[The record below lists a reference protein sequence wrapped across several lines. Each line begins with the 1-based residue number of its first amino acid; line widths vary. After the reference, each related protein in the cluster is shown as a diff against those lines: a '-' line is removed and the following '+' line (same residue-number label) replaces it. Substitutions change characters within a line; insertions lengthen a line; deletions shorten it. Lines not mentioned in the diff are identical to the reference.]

1 MIRISKRL
9 KIIHD
14 MVPNSVTADIGSDHG
29 KLMIALVESKTIMKG
44 YAIENKEGPFERL
57 KNGLTKNGVIDKV
70 MPIFSDGIK
79 DLPADVRTIIIA
91 GMGGLNIVNIL
102 KSHREKLAHVE
113 TIIIDAHTAVPI
125 VRKEVCQ
132 MGYAIAD
139 EKIIKEDNIF
149 YEIIKFVKAESA
161 IISDEDLEFGPILRR
176 EKSATFKEKYK
187 NRINEIDAILAKGS
201 LPESRIAFL
210 NNERQ
215 KLERYV

>member
-14 MVPNSVTADIGSDHG
+14 MVPNSVAADIGSDHG
-29 KLMIALVESKTIMKG
+29 KLMIALVESQTIIKG

-57 KNGLTKNGVIDKV
+57 KNSLTKSGVIEKV
-70 MPIFSDGIK
+70 TPLFSDGVK
-79 DLPADVRTIIIA
+79 DLPTDVSTIIIA

-102 KSHREKLAHVE
+102 KSHREKLAHVD
-113 TIIIDAHTAVPI
+113 TIIVDAHTAVPT

-132 MGYAIAD
+132 LGYAIAD
-139 EKIIKEDNIF
+139 EKIVKEDGIF
-149 YEIIKFVKAESA
+149 YEIIKFIKAESA

-187 NRINEIDAILAKGS
+187 NRIEEIDAILAKGS
-201 LPESRIAFL
+201 LPETRIISL
-210 NNERQ
+210 NIERQ

>member
-29 KLMIALVESKTIMKG
+29 KLMIALVESKTIVKG

-57 KNGLTKNGVIDKV
+57 KNGLTKSGVIDKV

-102 KSHREKLAHVE
+102 KSHREKLTHVE

-201 LPESRIAFL
+201 LPESRIASL